1 MSGYGYAQNED
12 MGSDEEGGDES
23 MSSNDS
29 SDSNSEVEMN
39 WSDLFEADDTNIGNP
54 LAPKNKQDILLDR
67 ERGITDTNWGL
78 NSLMYGM
85 LTPVTVCIERL
96 QTTKQPIQHRL
107 KRELSKMIRE
117 IRRNYISE
125 DGNQPEYDPVFQEWR
140 KTMMLPLICKE
151 GLVKYLERV
160 SKDVAT
166 ELVKGLENR
175 LSPYTSFY
183 SAMEL
188 IDPTAPGGQVSIET
202 WEAVE
207 VLCKKY
213 DLDYTNVRR
222 EILEMRDNSVD
233 LSIAD
238 GALCKSN
245 LLSFYRN
252 NYNNLPV
259 GQSRYC
265 LEAYA
270 KVIFQLPFET
280 VLIESIFSIMN
291 YNKDKK
297 RSRLKD
303 STMADIIHTKDLPVI
318 VDKKLEGFDNNI
330 QLDIENSYNHRLKW

>member
-1 MSGYGYAQNED
+1 
-12 MGSDEEGGDES
+12 
-23 MSSNDS
+23 
-29 SDSNSEVEMN
+29 
-39 WSDLFEADDTNIGNP
+39 
-54 LAPKNKQDILLDR
+54 
-67 ERGITDTNWGL
+67 
-78 NSLMYGM
+78 MYGM
-85 LTPVTVCIERL
+85 RTPVTVCIERL
-96 QTTKQPIQHRL
+96 QTTKQPIQHRV

-117 IRRNYISE
+117 IRRNYIPE
-125 DGNQPEYDPVFQEWR
+125 DGNQPEYDSVFQEWQ

-151 GLVKYLERV
+151 RLVHYLERI
-160 SKDVAT
+160 SKDVAN
-166 ELVKGLENR
+166 ELVKGLENQ
-175 LSPYTSFY
+175 LLPYMSFY

-188 IDPTAPGGQVSIET
+188 IDPTAPGGPVSIKT

-207 VLCKKY
+207 ILCKKY
-213 DLDYTNVRR
+213 HLDYTNVRR

-259 GQSRYC
+259 GQRRYC

-280 VLIESIFSIMN
+280 VLIESLFSIMN

-303 STMADIIHTKDLPVI
+303 STMADIIHTKDLPAI
-318 VDKKLEGFDNNI
+318 VDTKLEGFDNNI
-330 QLDIENSYNHRLKW
+330 QLDIENAYNHRLKW